1 MKDISNN
8 IKKVLL
14 VFLICF
20 MGLITYI
27 TYFEIVVGPKIVDST
42 YNRRLW
48 VKRNEVLRGTIYDRN
63 MKPLTKSERVNSEL
77 QKREY
82 TGNSMF
88 AHVLGYVNVK
98 YGLTGLEKKYDKEL
112 MSTDIKD
119 DLTTFFKNKGKLE
132 QKVGHNLKTTLDYTV
147 QKAAY
152 DALGDN
158 KGSVVVLNPKTGEV
172 LGMVSKPSYDPN
184 KLDEIWGSIN
194 KDKNIPLINRATAG
208 LYPPGSTFK
217 IVTALSALENMS
229 GVMNRTFQDN
239 GSLDLGGGYSLSN
252 YGGASY
258 GSLDLKG
265 AFVHSSNVVFGSLA
279 LEVGNSRLKGTTEK
293 FYFNKEIPTDGIA
306 IESSKFPTLKSYEKG
321 SIAQSGIGQS
331 SVLVTPMEMAL
342 VGATVANDGVMM
354 KPYLVKEV
362 LNSKGELIRTIPPE
376 SNGEIVSKN
385 NARIVKDFM
394 KGVVEEGSG
403 RNASIEGIQ
412 VAGKTGTADYSESI
426 KGIAAAHS
434 WFVGFAPYDNPQV
447 AIAVIV
453 ENGGQG
459 GIAAASIASQ
469 VMSTAL
475 SK

>member
-1 MKDISNN
+1 
-8 IKKVLL
+8 
-14 VFLICF
+14 
-20 MGLITYI
+20 
-27 TYFEIVVGPKIVDST
+27 
-42 YNRRLW
+42 
-48 VKRNEVLRGTIYDRN
+48 
-63 MKPLTKSERVNSEL
+63 
-77 QKREY
+77 
-82 TGNSMF
+82 
-88 AHVLGYVNVK
+88 
-98 YGLTGLEKKYDKEL
+98 

-279 LEVGNSRLKGTTEK
+279 LELGNSRLKGTTEK
-293 FYFNKEIPTDGIA
+293 FYFNKEVPTDGIA
-306 IESSKFPTLKSYEKG
+306 IESSKFPTLKSYEK
-321 SIAQSGIGQS
+321 
-331 SVLVTPMEMAL
+331 
-342 VGATVANDGVMM
+342 
-354 KPYLVKEV
+354 EV
-362 LNSKGELIRTIPPE
+362 
-376 SNGEIVSKN
+376 
-385 NARIVKDFM
+385 
-394 KGVVEEGSG
+394 
-403 RNASIEGIQ
+403 
-412 VAGKTGTADYSESI
+412 
-426 KGIAAAHS
+426 
-434 WFVGFAPYDNPQV
+434 
-447 AIAVIV
+447 
-453 ENGGQG
+453 
-459 GIAAASIASQ
+459 
-469 VMSTAL
+469 
-475 SK
+475 

>member
-27 TYFEIVVGPKIVDST
+27 TYFEIAVGPKIVDSS

-82 TGNSMF
+82 TGNAMF

-98 YGLTGLEKKYDKEL
+98 YGITGLEKKYDKDL
-112 MSTDIKD
+112 MSTDVKD
-119 DLTTFFKNKGKLE
+119 DLATFFKRKGKLE
-132 QKVGHNLKTTLDYTV
+132 QKVGHNLKTTLDYNV
-147 QKAAY
+147 QKTAY
-152 DALGDN
+152 DALGEN
-158 KGSVVVLNPKTGEV
+158 KGAVVVLNPKTGEV

-184 KLDEIWGSIN
+184 KLDETWKDIN
-194 KDKNIPLINRATAG
+194 SNKNIPLLNRATIG
-208 LYPPGSTFK
+208 VYPPGSTFK
-217 IVTALSALENMS
+217 VVTALSALENIP
-229 GVMNRTFQDN
+229 GIMNRTFQDN
-239 GSLDLGGGYSLSN
+239 GKIDLGGGYSLSN
-252 YGGASY
+252 YAGAAY
-258 GSLDLKG
+258 GNIDFRN
-265 AFVHSSNVVFGSLA
+265 AFVHSSNVIFGTLG
-279 LEVGNSRLKGTTEK
+279 LELGNATLKNTAEK
-293 FYFNKEIPTDGIA
+293 FYFNKQIPADGIS
-306 IESSKFPTLKSYEKG
+306 IENSSFPTLKSYEKG
-321 SIAQSGIGQS
+321 SIAQTGIGQS
-331 SVLVTPMEMAL
+331 SILATPMEMAL
-342 VGATVANDGVMM
+342 VAATVANDGVMM

-362 LNSKGELIRTIPPE
+362 LNSKGQLIRTIPPE
-376 SNGEIVSKN
+376 SNGEIVIKN

-394 KGVVEEGSG
+394 KGVVNEGSG
-403 RNASIEGIQ
+403 RNAGIEGVQ
-412 VAGKTGTADYSESI
+412 VAGKTGTADHGESS
-426 KGIAAAHS
+426 KGKAAHS
-434 WFVGFAPYDNPQV
+434 WFIGFAPYNNPEV

-469 VMSTAL
+469 VMSSAL

>member
-1 MKDISNN
+1 
-8 IKKVLL
+8 
-14 VFLICF
+14 
-20 MGLITYI
+20 
-27 TYFEIVVGPKIVDST
+27 
-42 YNRRLW
+42 
-48 VKRNEVLRGTIYDRN
+48 
-63 MKPLTKSERVNSEL
+63 VNSEL

-132 QKVGHNLKTTLDYTV
+132 QKVGHNLKTTLDYKV

-158 KGSVVVLNPKTGEV
+158 KGSVVVLNPKIGEV

-239 GSLDLGGGYSLSN
+239 GSLDLGGGYTLGN
-252 YGGASY
+252 YGGAAY
-258 GSLDLKG
+258 GGLDLKG

-279 LEVGNSRLKGTTEK
+279 LELGNSRLKGTSEK
-293 FYFNKEIPTDGIA
+293 FYFNNIITYWCI
-306 IESSKFPTLKSYEKG
+306 
-321 SIAQSGIGQS
+321 
-331 SVLVTPMEMAL
+331 
-342 VGATVANDGVMM
+342 
-354 KPYLVKEV
+354 
-362 LNSKGELIRTIPPE
+362 
-376 SNGEIVSKN
+376 
-385 NARIVKDFM
+385 
-394 KGVVEEGSG
+394 
-403 RNASIEGIQ
+403 
-412 VAGKTGTADYSESI
+412 
-426 KGIAAAHS
+426 
-434 WFVGFAPYDNPQV
+434 
-447 AIAVIV
+447 
-453 ENGGQG
+453 
-459 GIAAASIASQ
+459 
-469 VMSTAL
+469 
-475 SK
+475 

>member
-1 MKDISNN
+1 M
-8 IKKVLL
+8 
-14 VFLICF
+14 
-20 MGLITYI
+20 
-27 TYFEIVVGPKIVDST
+27 
-42 YNRRLW
+42 
-48 VKRNEVLRGTIYDRN
+48 
-63 MKPLTKSERVNSEL
+63 
-77 QKREY
+77 
-82 TGNSMF
+82 
-88 AHVLGYVNVK
+88 
-98 YGLTGLEKKYDKEL
+98 
-112 MSTDIKD
+112 
-119 DLTTFFKNKGKLE
+119 E
-132 QKVGHNLKTTLDYTV
+132 QKVGHNLKTTLDYKV

-265 AFVHSSNVVFGSLA
+265 AFVHSSNVVFGSLG
-279 LEVGNSRLKGTTEK
+279 LELGNSRLKGTSEK
-293 FYFNKEIPTDGIA
+293 FYFNKEVPTDGIA

-412 VAGKTGTADYSESI
+412 VAGKTGTADHNESS
-426 KGIAAAHS
+426 KGKAAHS